1 MEILKLVSLVLGV
14 LIITGSALT
23 LFVLT
28 LIKLHNM
35 LHRDFG
41 FYRRAFGLFVSFPIS
56 ILRVLF
62 YKKRKAIITYGGWIQ
77 LGYDKNDLIE
87 YRLIGKLIKRKA
99 RIKDFLEYAEA
110 VNYMEQNKSNTI
122 FCEDYAYRKG
132 LSITIE
138 EYKNK

>member
-1 MEILKLVSLVLGV
+1 
-14 LIITGSALT
+14 
-23 LFVLT
+23 
-28 LIKLHNM
+28 M